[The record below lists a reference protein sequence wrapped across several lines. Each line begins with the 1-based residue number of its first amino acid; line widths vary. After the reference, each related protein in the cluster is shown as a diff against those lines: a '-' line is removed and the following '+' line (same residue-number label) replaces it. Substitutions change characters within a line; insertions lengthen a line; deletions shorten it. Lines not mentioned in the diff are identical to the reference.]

1 MAVKETEVVI
11 KWQLRNKITAMA
23 MRETKKNTFSWQIT
37 QAYIFHGNEG
47 RAIAFDGNEQIHSK
61 PNHTTLPLE
70 DDGST

>member
-1 MAVKETEVVI
+1 MAVEE
-11 KWQLRNKITAMA
+11 QNNSDGD
-23 MRETKKNTFSWQIT
+23 EGNKKNTFSWQIT